1 MGQTRGGGCRA
12 WKKYLVARGK
22 ELATAGLTKFWAKVL
37 RPSPP
42 RQAPLAPSERVQR
55 TMNLVMPLRFPAVAV
70 TGDLSR
76 AIFEASDQLL
86 AGLSNVGTVHF
97 ARFVVVDGNLCM
109 FSEYD
114 GDFSAYIRDFVAKL
128 GSTLD
133 QVMACVKDPP
143 PTPVEQYPEEFVEWV
158 RARDAFQMTDDP
170 TDIITKNLDTIQR
183 DTLVVLERNRNVQ
196 LAMYRAYPGYSAAQI
211 REKLSLGW

>member
-1 MGQTRGGGCRA
+1 MT
-12 WKKYLVARGK
+12 KKYVEAKVMEFG
-22 ELATAGLTKFWAKVL
+22 TALLTKFWSKVL

-42 RQAPLAPSERVQR
+42 RHAPLAPSERVQR

-70 TGDLSR
+70 TGELSR

-133 QVMACVKDPP
+133 QVMSCVKDPP
-143 PTPVEQYPEEFVEWV
+143 PTPVEQYPEEFVDWV
-158 RARDAFQMTDDP
+158 RARDAFQLTDDP
-170 TDIITKNLDTIQR
+170 TDLITKNLDTLQR

-211 REKLSLGW
+211 RDKLSLGW